1 MKETK
6 DDTNRWKNK
15 TFLYGKYQYSENVY
29 AAQVNL
35 QIQCNLPIGFFTG
48 LEQKKFTNCMETQKT
63 PNSQC
68 NLEKEI

>member
-1 MKETK
+1 M
-6 DDTNRWKNK
+6 
-15 TFLYGKYQYSENVY
+15 FLYGKYQYSENVY

-63 PNSQC
+63 PNSQR
-68 NLEKEI
+68 NLEKEN